1 MIDDNF
7 YCPNK
12 NNYDK
17 FKPIDSLYKYWKPIE
32 EPTTTKW
39 KKIEIW
45 NPSNQ
50 YIGGLSS
57 NDKSIVVH
65 NDIVYTSSDSIDYIS
80 IEEEPG
86 VSNVWTRLYSLY
98 PDTDIVYG
106 PENPL
111 LFMNNRYYLLES
123 NAGDETLENGITIY
137 INKKW
142 KNILVNIYINDNTL
156 PDISGK
162 NRDDIYTDLHSNLT
176 AFNFIT
182 SINDLSNKYG
192 FSDYIK
198 YTIIDEDYNRQTYS
212 YDDGL
217 GNLPYII
224 SCEPA
229 GGLLVKKDSLI
240 IKPMDDRVSVKVKL
254 SNNKIDDISKID
266 WYNGSPISY
275 NIIENIERPKI
286 FKNYSSNKNIEY
298 IQIQRLGGYY
308 MPIFEEVPIFNK
320 NSYEKD
326 SGNYLFDTELSDFGI
341 IKERKIR
348 KVNRSGSILKNRD
361 SKNDKSIYP
370 MVGEFGYSYT
380 DFMIFKSTWDKEY
393 HIEDVLIKNKRIRE
407 DINKIQIPKTIGQ
420 PAQIKVDNNK
430 KYIL

>member
-1 MIDDNF
+1 
-7 YCPNK
+7 
-12 NNYDK
+12 
-17 FKPIDSLYKYWKPIE
+17 
-32 EPTTTKW
+32 
-39 KKIEIW
+39 
-45 NPSNQ
+45 
-50 YIGGLSS
+50 
-57 NDKSIVVH
+57 
-65 NDIVYTSSDSIDYIS
+65 
-80 IEEEPG
+80 
-86 VSNVWTRLYSLY
+86 
-98 PDTDIVYG
+98 
-106 PENPL
+106 
-111 LFMNNRYYLLES
+111 MNNRYYLLES

-275 NIIENIERPKI
+275 NIIENIER
-286 FKNYSSNKNIEY
+286 
-298 IQIQRLGGYY
+298 
-308 MPIFEEVPIFNK
+308 
-320 NSYEKD
+320 
-326 SGNYLFDTELSDFGI
+326 T
-341 IKERKIR
+341 
-348 KVNRSGSILKNRD
+348 
-361 SKNDKSIYP
+361 
-370 MVGEFGYSYT
+370 
-380 DFMIFKSTWDKEY
+380 
-393 HIEDVLIKNKRIRE
+393 
-407 DINKIQIPKTIGQ
+407 
-420 PAQIKVDNNK
+420 
-430 KYIL
+430 